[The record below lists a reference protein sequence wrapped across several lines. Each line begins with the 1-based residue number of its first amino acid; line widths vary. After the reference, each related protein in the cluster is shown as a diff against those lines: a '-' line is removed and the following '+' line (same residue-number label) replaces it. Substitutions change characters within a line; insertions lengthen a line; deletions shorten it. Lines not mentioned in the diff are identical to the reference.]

1 MRIAI
6 CFLVLSIGVP
16 ALAGPF
22 EHFDE
27 AAPRIGE
34 AAPEVALRTVAGEM
48 VRIADVAKRGPVV
61 LVFGSFS

>member
-6 CFLVLSIGVP
+6 CFLALSIGVP
-16 ALAGPF
+16 AFAGPF

-34 AAPEVALRTVAGEM
+34 TAPEVALRTVAGET
-48 VRIADVAKRGPVV
+48 VRIADVAERGPVV